1 MPSSTHNGM
10 SVISHNNIIAI
21 NNILPQ
27 LPQDSVL
34 PRVECNVFMIFRKRR
49 IGCVMALRYA
59 VLAFLSVAY
68 VHDLTWPRLF
78 VSALNLHGNIKGQP
92 LLYDRPLKR
101 KEIINEKRILKRR
114 DPAFPDS
121 TISRFL
127 WT

>member
-21 NNILPQ
+21 NNILSQ
-27 LPQDSVL
+27 LPQNPVL
-34 PRVECNVFMIFRKRR
+34 PRVECNVFFVFCKRR

>member
-10 SVISHNNIIAI
+10 SVISHNIIIAI
-21 NNILPQ
+21 NNILSQ
-27 LPQDSVL
+27 LPQYPVL
-34 PRVECNVFMIFRKRR
+34 PRVKCNVFMIFGKRR
-49 IGCVMALRYA
+49 IGCVMAIRYA

>member
-1 MPSSTHNGM
+1 M
-10 SVISHNNIIAI
+10 IAI
-21 NNILPQ
+21 NIILPQ
-27 LPQDSVL
+27 LPQYPVL
-34 PRVECNVFMIFRKRR
+34 PWVKCNVLMIFGKRR

-59 VLAFLSVAY
+59 MLTFLSVAY

-92 LLYDRPLKR
+92 LLYDRPHIKM
-101 KEIINEKRILKRR
+101 KEMINEKRILKRC